1 MSTNKSYRSALIFLT
16 TLFFLWG
23 FITVLVDSLVPRLK
37 DVFEMSYAKTV
48 LVQFAFFTAFFVV
61 SVPAGAL
68 LSKIGYRKGI
78 VLGLIIMAL
87 GCLLFYPAAEYR
99 NFNIFLIGYFTL
111 AGGITVLQVAANP
124 YVALLGS
131 EEDASSRLNLSQAFN
146 SLGTTIAPIVGALF
160 LLSDSVKTS
169 EEINLLTALEKV
181 DYYSAEAAT
190 VQTPFLLIAAFIGI
204 LALIFAF
211 LKLPKVMQESPKGGY
226 LSLLKNKLML
236 MGALGIFV
244 YVGAEVAIGSFLVN
258 YFSDMNLAV
267 IVMENEMM
275 MNIANTIASVFNKT
289 FSNSDPKS
297 LLGIFII
304 FYWGGAMIGRFIGAY
319 LTKIMDAGKVL
330 SMFASLAILM
340 ILISIN
346 TQGLISMWSIL
357 AVGLFNSIMF
367 PTIFTLTLEGLGDL
381 KAQASGLLCMAIVG
395 GAIIPF
401 AFGSLIDGFGF
412 KKAFILTLICYGYIM
427 YYGRLKKQESRLNFK
442 KKQITIYAHCIF
454 TCFNY
459 SDVYCIKKRYY
470 TTSYRK
476 KT

>member
-1 MSTNKSYRSALIFLT
+1 MSTNKSYKSALIFLT

-61 SVPAGAL
+61 SVPAGAI

-87 GCLLFYPAAEYR
+87 GCLLFYPAAEFR
-99 NFNIFLIGYFTL
+99 NFTIFLIGYFTL

-131 EEDASSRLNLSQAFN
+131 EEGASSRLNLSQAFN
-146 SLGTTIAPIVGALF
+146 SLGTTIAPVVGALF

-169 EEINLLTALEKV
+169 EEINALSTLEKV
-181 DYYSAEAAT
+181 DYYAEEAAT
-190 VQTPFLLIAAFIGI
+190 VQTPFLLIATFIGI
-204 LALIFAF
+204 LAVVFAF
-211 LKLPKVMQESPKGGY
+211 IKLPKVMQESPKGGY

-258 YFSDMNLAV
+258 YFDDMNLAILV
-267 IVMENEMM
+267 AENDTM
-275 MNIANTIASVFNKT
+275 MNIANTIASTFNKS

-304 FYWGGAMIGRFIGAY
+304 FYWGGAMIGRFVGAY
-319 LTKIMDAGKVL
+319 LTKIIPPGKVL
-330 SMFASLAILM
+330 SIFALLAILM
-340 ILISIN
+340 IVISIN
-346 TQGLISMWSIL
+346 TQGLLSMWSIL

-367 PTIFTLTLEGLGDL
+367 PTIFTLTLEGLGEL
-381 KAQASGLLCMAIVG
+381 KAQASGLLCMAILG

-401 AFGSLIDGFGF
+401 AFGGLIDGFGF
-412 KKAFILTLICYGYIM
+412 KTAFILTMICYGYIL
-427 YYGRLKKQESRLNFK
+427 YYGKLKSSKS
-442 KKQITIYAHCIF
+442 
-454 TCFNY
+454 
-459 SDVYCIKKRYY
+459 
-470 TTSYRK
+470 
-476 KT
+476 

>member
-61 SVPAGAL
+61 SVPAGTL

-99 NFNIFLIGYFTL
+99 NFTIFLSGYFTL

-169 EEINLLTALEKV
+169 EEINLLTDLDKIN
-181 DYYSAEAAT
+181 YYSAEAAT

-211 LKLPKVMQESPKGGY
+211 IKLPKVMQESPKAGY

-330 SMFASLAILM
+330 SIFASLAILM

-401 AFGSLIDGFGF
+401 AFGSLIDSFGF
-412 KKAFILTLICYGYIM
+412 KKAFILTVICYGYIM
-427 YYGRLKKQESRLNFK
+427 YYGKLKSR
-442 KKQITIYAHCIF
+442 
-454 TCFNY
+454 
-459 SDVYCIKKRYY
+459 
-470 TTSYRK
+470 
-476 KT
+476 KTA

>member
-99 NFNIFLIGYFTL
+99 NFNVFLIGYFTL

-169 EEINLLTALEKV
+169 EEINLLTDLDKI

-211 LKLPKVMQESPKGGY
+211 IKLPKVMQESPKGGY

-412 KKAFILTLICYGYIM
+412 KKAFILTVICYGYIM
-427 YYGRLKKQESRLNFK
+427 YYGKLKSRK
-442 KKQITIYAHCIF
+442 
-454 TCFNY
+454 
-459 SDVYCIKKRYY
+459 
-470 TTSYRK
+470 TT
-476 KT
+476 

>member
-1 MSTNKSYRSALIFLT
+1 MSSNKSYKSALIFLT

-61 SVPAGAL
+61 SVPAGAI

-87 GCLLFYPAAEYR
+87 GCLLFYPAAEFR
-99 NFNIFLIGYFTL
+99 NFTFFLIGYFTL

-131 EEDASSRLNLSQAFN
+131 EEGASSRLNLSQAFN
-146 SLGTTIAPIVGALF
+146 SLGTTIAPVVGALF

-169 EEINLLTALEKV
+169 EEINALSTLEKV
-181 DYYSAEAAT
+181 DYYAAEAAT
-190 VQTPFLLIAAFIGI
+190 VQTPFLLIATFIGI
-204 LALIFAF
+204 LAVVFAF
-211 LKLPKVMQESPKGGY
+211 IKLPKVMQESPKGGY
-226 LSLLKNKLML
+226 LSLLRNKLML

-244 YVGAEVAIGSFLVN
+244 YVGAEVSIGSFLVN
-258 YFSDMNLAV
+258 YFDDMNLAILV
-267 IVMENEMM
+267 AENDIM
-275 MNIANTIASVFNKT
+275 MNIANTIASTFNKT

-304 FYWGGAMIGRFIGAY
+304 FYWGGAMIGRFVGAY
-319 LTKIMDAGKVL
+319 LTKIIAPGKVL
-330 SMFASLAILM
+330 SIFALLAIVM
-340 ILISIN
+340 IAISIN
-346 TQGLISMWSIL
+346 THGLISMWSIL

-367 PTIFTLTLEGLGDL
+367 PTIFTLTLEGLGEL

-401 AFGSLIDGFGF
+401 AFGGLIDGFGF
-412 KKAFILTLICYGYIM
+412 KTAFILTMICYGYIL
-427 YYGRLKKQESRLNFK
+427 YYGKLKSSKS
-442 KKQITIYAHCIF
+442 
-454 TCFNY
+454 
-459 SDVYCIKKRYY
+459 
-470 TTSYRK
+470 
-476 KT
+476 

>member
-1 MSTNKSYRSALIFLT
+1 MSSNKSYKSALIFLT

-61 SVPAGAL
+61 SVPAGAI

-78 VLGLIIMAL
+78 VLGLVVMAT
-87 GCLLFYPAAEYR
+87 GCLFFYPAAEYR
-99 NFNIFLIGYFTL
+99 NFNVFLVGYFTL

-131 EEDASSRLNLSQAFN
+131 EEGASSRLNLSQAFN
-146 SLGTTIAPIVGALF
+146 SLGTTIAPVVGALF

-169 EEINLLTALEKV
+169 EEINALSTLEKV
-181 DYYSAEAAT
+181 DYYAAEAAT
-190 VQTPFLLIAAFIGI
+190 VQTPFLFIATFIGI
-204 LALIFAF
+204 LAVVFAF
-211 LKLPKVMQESPKGGY
+211 IKLPKVMQESPKGGY
-226 LSLLKNKLML
+226 LSLLRNKLML

-258 YFSDMNLAV
+258 YFDDMNLAV
-267 IVMENEMM
+267 IVVENELMM
-275 MNIANTIASVFNKT
+275 RIANSIASTFNKS

-304 FYWGGAMIGRFIGAY
+304 FYWGGAMIGRFVGAY
-319 LTKIMDAGKVL
+319 LTKIIAPGKVL
-330 SMFASLAILM
+330 SIFALLAIVM
-340 ILISIN
+340 IAVSIT
-346 TQGLISMWSIL
+346 TQGLLSMWSIL

-381 KAQASGLLCMAIVG
+381 KAQASGILCMAIVG

-401 AFGSLIDGFGF
+401 VFGGLIDNFGF
-412 KKAFILTLICYGYIM
+412 KTAFILTLFCYGYIL
-427 YYGRLKKQESRLNFK
+427 YYGKLKS
-442 KKQITIYAHCIF
+442 
-454 TCFNY
+454 
-459 SDVYCIKKRYY
+459 S
-470 TTSYRK
+470 
-476 KT
+476 

>member
-111 AGGITVLQVAANP
+111 AGGITMLQVAANP

-131 EEDASSRLNLSQAFN
+131 EEGASSRLNLSQAFN
-146 SLGTTIAPIVGALF
+146 SLGTTIAPVVGALF

-169 EEINLLTALEKV
+169 EEINALSTLERTG
-181 DYYSAEAAT
+181 YYAAEAAT
-190 VQTPFLLIAAFIGI
+190 VQTPFLLIATFIAV
-204 LALIFAF
+204 LAIIFAF
-211 LKLPKVMQESPKGGY
+211 IKFPKVMQESPRGGY
-226 LSLLKNKLML
+226 LSLLRNKLMI
-236 MGALGIFV
+236 MGALGILV

-258 YFSDMNLAV
+258 YFNDMNLAI
-267 IVMENEMM
+267 IVTNNETM
-275 MNIANTIASVFNKT
+275 MNIANTIASTFNKT

-319 LTKIMDAGKVL
+319 LTKIIAPGKVL
-330 SMFASLAILM
+330 SMFALLAILM

-346 TQGLISMWSIL
+346 TQGLLSMWSIL

-367 PTIFTLTLEGLGDL
+367 PTIFTLTLEGLGEL

-401 AFGSLIDGFGF
+401 MFGSLIDGYGF
-412 KKAFILTLICYGYIM
+412 KTAFILTIICYGYIV
-427 YYGRLKKQESRLNFK
+427 YYGRLKNRK
-442 KKQITIYAHCIF
+442 
-454 TCFNY
+454 
-459 SDVYCIKKRYY
+459 
-470 TTSYRK
+470 TT
-476 KT
+476 

>member
-1 MSTNKSYRSALIFLT
+1 MSSNKSYKSALIFLT

-61 SVPAGAL
+61 SVPAGAI
-68 LSKIGYRKGI
+68 LSRIGYRKGI

-99 NFNIFLIGYFTL
+99 NFTIFLVGYFTL

-131 EEDASSRLNLSQAFN
+131 EEGASSRLNLSQAFN
-146 SLGTTIAPIVGALF
+146 SLGTTIAPVVGALF

-169 EEINLLTALEKV
+169 EEINALSALEKV
-181 DYYSAEAAT
+181 DYYAAEAAT
-190 VQTPFLLIAAFIGI
+190 VQTPFLLIASFIGVLAIVFAFI
-204 LALIFAF
+204 
-211 LKLPKVMQESPKGGY
+211 KLPKVMQESPKGGY
-226 LSLLKNKLML
+226 LSLLRNKLML

-258 YFSDMNLAV
+258 YFNDMNLAV
-267 IVMENEMM
+267 IVADNETMM
-275 MNIANTIASVFNKT
+275 RIANSIASTFNKS

-304 FYWGGAMIGRFIGAY
+304 FYWGGAMIGRFVGAY
-319 LTKIMDAGKVL
+319 LTKIMPAGRVL
-330 SMFASLAILM
+330 SIFALLAIVM
-340 ILISIN
+340 IVVSISS
-346 TQGLISMWSIL
+346 QGLLSMWSIL

-401 AFGSLIDGFGF
+401 VFGGLIDSFGF
-412 KKAFILTLICYGYIM
+412 KTAFILTLFCYGYIL
-427 YYGRLKKQESRLNFK
+427 YYGKLKS
-442 KKQITIYAHCIF
+442 
-454 TCFNY
+454 
-459 SDVYCIKKRYY
+459 S
-470 TTSYRK
+470 
-476 KT
+476 

>member
-1 MSTNKSYRSALIFLT
+1 MMKQTKSYRSSFISVT
-16 TLFFLWG
+16 ILFFLWG

-61 SVPAGAL
+61 SLPAGAIL
-68 LSKIGYRKGI
+68 TKIGYKKGI

-99 NFNIFLIGYFTL
+99 NFNVFLIGYFTL
-111 AGGITVLQVAANP
+111 ASGITVLQVAANP

-131 EEDASSRLNLSQAFN
+131 EEGASSRLNLSQAFN
-146 SLGTTIAPIVGALF
+146 SLGTTIAPVVGALF

-169 EEINLLTALEKV
+169 EEIDLLNITDKAN
-181 DYYSAEAAT
+181 YYAAEAAT
-190 VQTPFLLIAAFIGI
+190 VQVPFLLIATFIGI
-204 LALIFAF
+204 LALIFSF
-211 LKLPKVMQESPKGGY
+211 IKLPKVMEDSPKGGY
-226 LSLLKNKLML
+226 LALLKNKLMML
-236 MGALGIFV
+236 GALGIFV

-258 YFSDMNLAV
+258 YFDDMNLAV
-267 IVMENEMM
+267 IVAENNTMM
-275 MNIANTIASVFNKT
+275 SIANTIASTFNKT

-319 LTKIMDAGKVL
+319 LTKIMSPGRVL
-330 SMFASLAILM
+330 SIFASLAI
-340 ILISIN
+340 ILIIISIN
-346 TQGLISMWSIL
+346 TVGLLSMWSIL

-367 PTIFTLTLEGLGDL
+367 PTIFTLTLRGLGDL

-412 KKAFILTLICYGYIM
+412 KTAFILTIVCYGYIL
-427 YYGRLKKQESRLNFK
+427 YYGM
-442 KKQITIYAHCIF
+442 
-454 TCFNY
+454 
-459 SDVYCIKKRYY
+459 IKS
-470 TTSYRK
+470 TTK
-476 KT
+476 